1 LLLQSKYSKE
11 FEMQADAFAF
21 AYLKRDG
28 IPAQALLSLLQRIE
42 RQSNKTGTLP
52 DYLSSHPGIQERAQN
67 PH

>member
-1 LLLQSKYSKE
+1 
-11 FEMQADAFAF
+11 
-21 AYLKRDG
+21 LKRDG